1 MNLILSIMKNILLL
15 FFCFIFYKSSAQKIR
30 FEYDVAGNQVL
41 RTLCANC
48 SSRVN
53 ENNIKEFDDL
63 EENDFLKFFLED
75 EISYYPN
82 PVKEDLFLKWNF
94 HDEIFV
100 NEIEIISL
108 NGMSLKKIKNND
120 EKKSI
125 VISFTEFPTGIYF
138 VNLIFKNGD
147 FKSIKI
153 IKN

>member
-1 MNLILSIMKNILLL
+1 MKNILLL

-30 FEYDVAGNQVL
+30 FEYDFAGNQIL

-63 EENDFLKFFLED
+63 EENDFLKFFPED

-94 HDEIFV
+94 YDEIFV

-125 VISFTEFPTGIYF
+125 LISFAEFPTGIYF
-138 VNLIFKNGD
+138 VNLIFKNDD